1 MRAVVI
7 AALALACAAMLCAPA
22 TAAPPY
28 PFIHSVTQSGDISVP
43 NEMLQ
48 FNPQNVSDIYG
59 NVSYPYFEETI
70 GRAYDASRHRIFFYT
85 ESFYIT
91 VYDAVTMQQTS
102 LISLDMQSQF
112 SVAFHYDP
120 VQDRLWLAYPTLN
133 SGLVFCWIPASQK
146 HSNSTCPASLPGS
159 WGPSYDMSAFDPVSR
174 ILTVQMDDDSGVHHI
189 TSLNV
194 DTLAITKPAAL
205 LDLCQGVEA
214 VDVNGT
220 TAFVC
225 VTFTFSSLVTVDPV
239 SGNFTAIAS
248 LPFLENPIRTSATVL
263 RQPESQTSRY
273 FVQLYGA
280 FVYTFA
286 EFDLRSGKILA
297 SSTIPVGQAPE
308 LAFCTYVGM

>member
-1 MRAVVI
+1 MRAVII
-7 AALALACAAMLCAPA
+7 AALSLLCATMLCAPA
-22 TAAPPY
+22 AAAPPY
-28 PFIHSVTQSGDISVP
+28 PFIHSVTQSGDMSVP

-48 FNPQNVSDIYG
+48 FNPRNVSDIYG
-59 NVSYPYFEETI
+59 NVSYPFFEETI
-70 GRAYDASRHRIFFYT
+70 GRAYDASRRRIFFYT
-85 ESFYIT
+85 ESFCIS
-91 VYDAVTMQQTS
+91 VYDAVSMQQTS
-102 LISLDMQSQF
+102 RISMDVTSEF

-120 VQDRLWLAYPTLN
+120 VHDRLWLAYPTAN
-133 SGLVFCWIPASQK
+133 TGLVFCWIPASQK
-146 HSNSTCPASLPGS
+146 QSNPTCPATLPGN

-194 DTLAITKPAAL
+194 DTLVISKPAAM

-220 TAFVC
+220 VAFVC
-225 VTFTFSSLVTVDPV
+225 VSFTFNTLVTVDPV
-239 SGNFTAIAS
+239 SGNFSAITS
-248 LPFLENPIRTSATVL
+248 LPFLENPIRTSATAL

-286 EFDLRSGKILA
+286 EFDIRSGKILA

-308 LAFCTYVGM
+308 LAYCTYVGK